1 MRIGEMNNAV
11 ETINAWSQTW
21 TDSIVAILW
30 QSTALVVFVAVVALA
45 LRRAS
50 PALRFWLWQIVA
62 IKLLLMPFWTMAI
75 PLPFFPR
82 QESMGAVADGPAI
95 ESSVL
100 ESGEREPPVAA
111 SPSAPL
117 NITPGTSPAWYERL
131 RNFTWRGWL
140 FVMWATVVTLQVL
153 RLFWQRIRLT

>member
-45 LRRAS
+45 LRR
-50 PALRFWLWQIVA
+50 
-62 IKLLLMPFWTMAI
+62 
-75 PLPFFPR
+75 
-82 QESMGAVADGPAI
+82 
-95 ESSVL
+95 
-100 ESGEREPPVAA
+100 A